1 MTVVSS
7 WDRGDVMKYYNDIEA
22 LKEHYV
28 KKLGE
33 LETETNKLEDLEV
46 DVAEKETVYRK
57 SKSKAYLNLL
67 ADDQKI
73 TVIPALAGGK
83 TADIRLLFKVSV
95 GVLRAEKENIKRIH
109 AQIEGYRT
117 LISIAKAEIS
127 IR

>member
-1 MTVVSS
+1 
-7 WDRGDVMKYYNDIEA
+7 MKDYNDILM
-22 LKEHYV
+22 LKKGYMQKLKDLEH
-28 KKLGE
+28 
-33 LETETNKLEDLEV
+33 ETNKLEDLEV
-46 DVAEKETVYRK
+46 DVAGKETAYRK
-57 SKSKAYLNLL
+57 AKSNAYLNLL
-67 ADDQKI
+67 TDDQKI

-117 LISIAKAEIS
+117 LISIAKAEIN